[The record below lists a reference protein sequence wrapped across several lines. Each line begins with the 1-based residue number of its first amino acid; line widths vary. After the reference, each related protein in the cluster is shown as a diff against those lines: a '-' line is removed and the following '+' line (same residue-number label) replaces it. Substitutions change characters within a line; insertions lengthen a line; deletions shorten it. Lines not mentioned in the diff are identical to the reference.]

1 MSGAFSKSFERSLAK
16 IRELAKARGHGYMTL
31 EHVVLAVLDEPA
43 AHGLFRQH
51 EIPLSAFQ
59 EELLEFIERHTPR
72 LDGAA
77 TKVEE
82 TRSVSRVQARAQMI
96 FEIPTGIH
104 VLEMLFEEPHSYAVQ
119 LLRKHGISRDQV
131 AKFRARVDR
140 ARFNTQDTV
149 RLEPAESRKISRVPR
164 WDGAAAQRFV
174 TDLNQRA
181 RDGGIDVLVGRDEEM
196 QRMIQ
201 TLGRRRKNN
210 VVLVGEAG
218 VGKTALAE
226 GLAWKIVR
234 GEVPQALAAATV
246 LSLHVGGLV
255 AGTRFRGDFEERMK
269 NLLSSLRQRQ
279 DAILFIDE
287 IHTLVGAGSAAGT
300 VMDAADLLKPLLATG
315 ELRCIGASTWR
326 EYRRVFETDAAL
338 ARRFQRIEVR
348 EPSTAETHRILEGL
362 KGDYE
367 SYHRVRYGT
376 EALRAMVDLSVKHL
390 HDRRLPDKAIDV
402 MDETGS
408 RCRMAHEDAAEPD
421 VRLQDVERTVALMAR
436 IPERS
441 VTVSAQQEL
450 QGIEERLR
458 RFIFG
463 QDDAIRQLVRALRL
477 ARAKLNPARRPLGS
491 FLFSGPTGVGKT
503 EVCRQ
508 LAAAMGVE
516 LLRFDMSEYMERH
529 SVARLIGAPPGYVGY
544 DEGGL
549 LTEAVQK
556 HPCAVL
562 LLDEAEKAHPDV
574 LNVLLQ
580 IMDHGTLTDGNG
592 REVDFRNLVLALTC
606 NAGASEAARTGMGF
620 APAAGTSDMRQALER
635 AFAPEFRNRLDAIVQ
650 FAPLEP
656 DGVLAVV
663 GKLLAEVQEALAERG
678 MTLKADV
685 RARRWLAREG
695 FDPAMGV
702 RPMER
707 VVREH
712 VQASLADRI
721 LSGELQAGGTVR
733 LTASRK
739 GLRMTVAAA
748 AVPADAAAAL
758 AAER

>member
-1 MSGAFSKSFERSLAK
+1 MSGAFSESFERSLAK

-43 AHGLFRQH
+43 AHGLFRQN
-51 EIPLSAFQ
+51 EIPLTVFQ

-77 TKVEE
+77 TRVEE

-96 FEIPTGIH
+96 FEVPTGIH

-149 RLEPAESRKISRVPR
+149 RLEPEESPKIARVPR
-164 WDGAAAQRFV
+164 REGAAVQRFV

-181 RDGGIDVLVGRDEEM
+181 RDGGIDVLVGRGEEM

-234 GEVPQALAAATV
+234 GEVPQALADATV

-269 NLLSSLRQRQ
+269 NLLSSLRQRP

-300 VMDAADLLKPLLATG
+300 VMDAADLLKPLLAAG

-338 ARRFQRIEVR
+338 ARRFQRIEVH
-348 EPSTAETHRILEGL
+348 EPSAAETHRILEGL

-376 EALRAMVDLSVKHL
+376 EALRAMVELSVKHL

-620 APAAGTSDMRQALER
+620 TPAAGTSDMRQALER

-678 MTLKADV
+678 MTLKADL

-721 LSGELQAGGTVR
+721 LSGELQAGGTAR
-733 LTASRK
+733 LTANRK

-758 AAER
+758 VAER